1 MVTALLSRPSW
12 EHENI
17 LRDPC
22 RTVLQAENNIL
33 ISPLDEKGLGL
44 QAKQMQRKLLAME
57 KMCLEAALLFSS
69 TELGQFETDEEK
81 RLRSGCA
88 RALVS
93 LGHAQK
99 ALHEAAGGIEP

>member
-1 MVTALLSRPSW
+1 
-12 EHENI
+12 

-22 RTVLQAENNIL
+22 RTVPQAENDIL
-33 ISPLDEKGLGL
+33 ISSLDEKGLGL
-44 QAKQMQRKLLAME
+44 QAGQMQRKLITME
-57 KMCLEAALLFSS
+57 KMCLEVAFLFSG

-81 RLRSGCA
+81 RLRVGCA

-99 ALHEAAGGIEP
+99 ALREAAGGIEP